1 MEGYNVNLRVKRK
14 GAWTREE
21 DNLLRQCIEILG
33 EGKWHQ
39 VPYKAGL
46 NRCRKSCRLR
56 WLNYVKPNIK
66 RGDFTEDEV
75 DLIIRLHK
83 LLGNRWSLIA
93 GRLQGRTANDVKNY
107 CNTRLRI
114 NSRMKTSQN
123 KSQETR
129 KTIVIRPQP
138 RSFIKSSNYLSS
150 KEPILDHIQSE
161 EDSSTPSQT
170 SLTKN
175 GNDRWE
181 TLLKDE
187 GTFERTAYPSFEL
200 EEELFTSFW
209 ADEMQQSARSCTV
222 SFPEEGP
229 SKSNLSFNMELWN
242 HSKEE

>member
-1 MEGYNVNLRVKRK
+1 MEGYNVNLSVMRK

-21 DNLLRQCIEILG
+21 DDLLRQCIGILG

-39 VPYKAGL
+39 VPYKTGL

-56 WLNYVKPNIK
+56 WLNYLKPNIK

-93 GRLQGRTANDVKNY
+93 GRLPGRTANDVKNY
-107 CNTRLRI
+107 WNTRLRI
-114 NSRMKTSQN
+114 NSRMKTLKN

-129 KTIVIRPQP
+129 KTNVIRPQP
-138 RSFIKSSNYLSS
+138 RKFIKSSYYLSS
-150 KEPILDHIQSE
+150 KGPILDHIQSA
-161 EDSSTPSQT
+161 EDLSTPPQT
-170 SLTKN
+170 SSSTKN
-175 GNDRWE
+175 GNDWWE
-181 TLLKDE
+181 TLFE
-187 GTFERTAYPSFEL
+187 GEDTFERAACPSIEL

-209 ADEMQQSARSCTV
+209 FDDRLSARSCAN
-222 SFPEEGP
+222 FPEEGQ
-229 SKSNLSFNMELWN
+229 SRSEFSVSMDLWN